1 MYKNLLNSG
10 FPSRSKQ
17 PHHCC
22 FLFGQT
28 ARLRYPL
35 EQHPL
40 YPKRR
45 EIQNYILNQSSKSH
59 LLSALYSPHEPPT
72 TQQCTHCC
80 PPRQKKSII
89 PHNPHKLLS
98 LSLPPQYTTKQ
109 SNDTPR
115 ARANYTRDGASDV
128 ARIYTRLYRVYITRW
143 RSVLL

>member
-98 LSLPPQYTTKQ
+98 LSLSLHNIQQNSPTIHL
-109 SNDTPR
+109 
-115 ARANYTRDGASDV
+115 AH
-128 ARIYTRLYRVYITRW
+128 ARITRETVPATSRGYILVYIACI
-143 RSVLL
+143 